1 MYEELALERLI
12 KRIKQS
18 FEAFPDPRTGKN
30 TQYEMIDAGMGA
42 FSVFFTQSPSFYG
55 PSTRYETKQGALQ
68 CREPVWDGSDTQ

>member
-42 FSVFFTQSPSFYG
+42 FSVFFTQSPSFLG
-55 PSTRYETKQGALQ
+55 
-68 CREPVWDGSDTQ
+68 VTQFE